1 MNYDVSDHMPVVCE
15 TVCEKIKTETFNQKY
30 VQEFSTFDVWV
41 FLNNFRIKVQ
51 NIRFY
56 AKFCEDV
63 NRCWVEFKAI
73 FSGMVYHNALMK
85 FLNKKNKN

>member
-1 MNYDVSDHMPVVCE
+1 MVNYDVSDHMPVVCE

-51 NIRFY
+51 NIRF
-56 AKFCEDV
+56 
-63 NRCWVEFKAI
+63 
-73 FSGMVYHNALMK
+73 
-85 FLNKKNKN
+85 